1 MQAISPACHWLR
13 EVAVHAAKAE
23 PVALL
28 AGRSPAARGPLSN
41 ARVLVIENDAAVLAA
56 MSALL
61 ARWGC
66 DVASAPSGD
75 EAAEMAARQA
85 PQAIIADLHLDHFE
99 RGATAVAKVR
109 RAVGA
114 STPAMLVTA
123 DHSDTAAREAEEAE
137 MTLLRKPVRP
147 AELRSLLSYLLSQPS
162 A

>member
-1 MQAISPACHWLR
+1 M
-13 EVAVHAAKAE
+13 
-23 PVALL
+23 
-28 AGRSPAARGPLSN
+28 
-41 ARVLVIENDAAVLAA
+41 LVIENDAAVLAA

-66 DVASAPSGD
+66 EVAIAPSGD
-75 EAAEMAARQA
+75 EAAEIAARRA

-99 RGATAVAKVR
+99 RGATAVMKVR

-137 MTLLRKPVRP
+137 MTLLAQARPSGRAALAPVLSPGAAGRVT
-147 AELRSLLSYLLSQPS
+147 AGRRLAARRARDSLLSIGRV
-162 A
+162 